1 MKKKLNFLNK
11 NNFYWIFIPFLLLT
25 FFYLFKVPIGQ
36 TPDEPAHLNYIKHL
50 AIFGSLPDYN
60 FSGVAHHPPFYYL
73 ILTPIFILFKNIY
86 VLRGFYIVFSLL
98 NLLVIKKIV
107 ELIIPSEKLKRDL
120 SLGTAI
126 FCSLIPMYNFMA
138 IGVNNDSLACL
149 LGSLLIYYS
158 VLSLNRFFREKEYL
172 LWSLVFMAAIFTKII
187 LWPAVFISG
196 LTVLFTQKKQKYY
209 TLLCFLLSFIGLCFW
224 FYRNVSLYGQWDIL
238 GWEEL
243 KKVEYMLLGNRLI
256 YDHPRQWLV
265 LLFHSFWGI
274 FGWFSIYLPLVAYSL
289 LRKATFLLILPF
301 ALFIINFFIISKRKE
316 KLSSLLFFSFFILTF
331 VALIKDNLTFFHP
344 QGRYLFPMLSFI
356 GFYYT
361 AGLFQ
366 ISKYISKYLFKVYRN
381 FVFYTILVVPLLIL
395 NIVSLIT
402 ISNFYSK

>member
-1 MKKKLNFLNK
+1 MKKKSNIINL
-11 NNFYWIFIPFLLLT
+11 NFYWIFIPFLLLT
-25 FFYLFKVPIGQ
+25 FFYLFKVPLGQ

-50 AIFGSLPDYN
+50 AIFGTLPDYN

-73 ILTPIFILFKNIY
+73 VLTPVFLLFKNIY
-86 VLRGFYIVFSLL
+86 ILRFFSIVFSLL

-107 ELIIPSEKLKRDL
+107 EVIIPPGKSKRDL

-138 IGVNNDSLACL
+138 IGVNNDSLAYL

-158 VLSLNRFFREKEYL
+158 VLSLNRFFRGKECL
-172 LWSLVFMAAIFTKII
+172 SWSLVFIAAIFTKII

-196 LTVLFTQKKQKYY
+196 LTILFTQKKQKYFI
-209 TLLCFLLSFIGLCFW
+209 LLVFILSLVGLGFW

-256 YDHPRQWLV
+256 YDNPRLWLV
-265 LLFHSFWGI
+265 ILFHSFWGI
-274 FGWFSIYLPLVAYSL
+274 FGWFSIYLPLVVYSL
-289 LRKATFLLILPF
+289 LRKVTFLLILPF
-301 ALFIINFFIISKRKE
+301 VLFLIDFFITSEKKE
-316 KLSSLLFFSFFILTF
+316 KLSLLFFFSFFVLTF
-331 VALIKDNLTFFHP
+331 VALVKDNLTFFHP
-344 QGRYLFPMLSFI
+344 QGRYLFSMLSVI

-361 AGLFQ
+361 VSLFQ
-366 ISKYISKYLFKVYRN
+366 ISKYISKYLFKVYKS
-381 FVFYTILVVPLLIL
+381 FVFYLMLVVPLLLL

-402 ISNFYSK
+402 ISNFYSN

>member
-1 MKKKLNFLNK
+1 M
-11 NNFYWIFIPFLLLT
+11 IFIPFLLLT
-25 FFYLFKVPIGQ
+25 FFYLFKDPIGQ

-50 AIFGSLPDYN
+50 AIFGTLPDYN

-73 ILTPIFILFKNIY
+73 VLTPMFLLFKNIY
-86 VLRGFYIVFSLL
+86 ILRFFSIVFSLL
-98 NLLVIKKIV
+98 NLLLIKKIV
-107 ELIIPSEKLKRDL
+107 EVIIPPGKSKRDL
-120 SLGTAI
+120 SLGTTI

-158 VLSLNRFFREKEYL
+158 VLSLNRFFRGKEYL
-172 LWSLVFMAAIFTKII
+172 SWFLVFIAAIFTKII

-196 LTVLFTQKKQKYY
+196 LTVLFTQKKQKYF
-209 TLLCFLLSFIGLCFW
+209 TLLCFILSFIGLGFW

-256 YDHPRQWLV
+256 YDNPRQWLV
-265 LLFHSFWGI
+265 ILFHSFWGI
-274 FGWFSIYLPLVAYSL
+274 FGWFSIYLPLVVYSL
-289 LRKATFLLILPF
+289 LRKVTFLFILPF
-301 ALFIINFFIISKRKE
+301 VLFVINFFITSEKKE
-316 KLSSLLFFSFFILTF
+316 KLSLLLFFSFFVLTF
-331 VALIKDNLTFFHP
+331 AALVKDNLTFFHP
-344 QGRYLFPMLSFI
+344 QGRYLFSMLSII

-361 AGLFQ
+361 ASLFQ
-366 ISKYISKYLFKVYRN
+366 ISKYISKYLFKAYKS
-381 FVFYTILVVPLLIL
+381 FVFYLILVVPLLLL

-402 ISNFYSK
+402 ISNFYSN

>member
-1 MKKKLNFLNK
+1 MKKKLNIKSL
-11 NNFYWIFIPFLLLT
+11 NFYWIFIPFLLLT

-50 AIFGSLPDYN
+50 AIFGTLPDYN

-73 ILTPIFILFKNIY
+73 VLTPMFLLFKNIY
-86 VLRGFYIVFSLL
+86 ILRFFSIVFSLL
-98 NLLVIKKIV
+98 NLLLIKKIV
-107 ELIIPSEKLKRDL
+107 EVIIPPGKSKRDL

-158 VLSLNRFFREKEYL
+158 VLSLNRFFRGKEYL
-172 LWSLVFMAAIFTKII
+172 SWFLVFIAAIFTKII

-196 LTVLFTQKKQKYY
+196 LTVLFTQKKQKYF
-209 TLLCFLLSFIGLCFW
+209 TLLCFILSFIGLGFW

-256 YDHPRQWLV
+256 YDNPRQWLV
-265 LLFHSFWGI
+265 ILFHSFWGI
-274 FGWFSIYLPLVAYSL
+274 FGWFSIYLPLVVYSL
-289 LRKATFLLILPF
+289 LRKVTFLFILPF
-301 ALFIINFFIISKRKE
+301 VLFVINFFITSEKKE
-316 KLSSLLFFSFFILTF
+316 KLSLLLFFSFFVLTF
-331 VALIKDNLTFFHP
+331 AALVKDNLTFFHP
-344 QGRYLFPMLSFI
+344 QGRYLFSMLSII

-361 AGLFQ
+361 ASLFQ
-366 ISKYISKYLFKVYRN
+366 ISKYISKYLFKAYKS
-381 FVFYTILVVPLLIL
+381 FVFYLILVVPLLLL

-402 ISNFYSK
+402 ISNFYSN

>member
-1 MKKKLNFLNK
+1 MKKKSNIINL
-11 NNFYWIFIPFLLLT
+11 NFYWILIPFLLLT
-25 FFYLFKVPIGQ
+25 FFYLFKVPVGQ

-50 AIFGSLPDYN
+50 AIFGTLPDYN

-73 ILTPIFILFKNIY
+73 VLTPVFLLLKNIY
-86 VLRGFYIVFSLL
+86 VLRFFSIIFSLL
-98 NLLVIKKIV
+98 NLLVIKKIIEV
-107 ELIIPSEKLKRDL
+107 IIPSGKSKRDL

-158 VLSLNRFFREKEYL
+158 VLSLNRCFRGKEYL
-172 LWSLVFMAAIFTKII
+172 SWSLVFMAAIFTKII

-196 LTVLFTQKKQKYY
+196 LTVLFTQKNQKYF
-209 TLLCFLLSFIGLCFW
+209 TLLVFILSFVGLGFW

-243 KKVEYMLLGNRLI
+243 KKVEYILLGNRLI
-256 YDHPRQWLV
+256 YDHPREWLV
-265 LLFHSFWGI
+265 ILFHSFWGI
-274 FGWFSIYLPLVAYSL
+274 FGWFSIYLPLVVYSL
-289 LRKATFLLILPF
+289 LRKTTFLLILPF
-301 ALFIINFFIISKRKE
+301 VLFLIDFFKTSEKKE
-316 KLSSLLFFSFFILTF
+316 KLSLLLFFLFFVLTF
-331 VALIKDNLTFFHP
+331 AALIKDNLTFFHP
-344 QGRYLFPMLSFI
+344 QGRYLFSMLSII

-361 AGLFQ
+361 VSLFQ
-366 ISKYISKYLFKVYRN
+366 ISKYISKYLFKVYKS
-381 FVFYTILVVPLLIL
+381 FVFYLMLVVPLLFL